1 MQLPNISTIQ
11 KPYYRQSVDFTMA
24 GFADALRPDKF
35 AGVHF
40 KRWQVKVRLWLT
52 VLHAWEARLGIP
64 AGEHSP
70 EERRKFT
77 DANNIF
83 VGCVISVLADRL
95 VDVYIHITDAKR
107 VV

>member
-35 AGVHF
+35 TGVHF
-40 KRWQVKVRLWLT
+40 KRWQVKVHLWLT

-64 AGEHSP
+64 ACEHSP

-77 DANNIF
+77 MPTTFLWDA
-83 VGCVISVLADRL
+83 
-95 VDVYIHITDAKR
+95 
-107 VV
+107 